1 MSLSRRFSLPLRILV
16 CLCGLIVPVGL
27 SAQAPS
33 AGGAL
38 SRLPLAHGVAK
49 QSAPSGA
56 SSLQTMYHFDYY
68 GGPVISNVD
77 VVVVFWGPNVSSV
90 VTSGIPGF
98 YASLTDSRYLD
109 MLSEYGTKG
118 LAPTNG
124 APPGDQIIGHGSLN
138 SEHTITPSNT
148 AKTLT
153 DSDIQNELLAQISAG
168 KLPTPTFDTHGHV
181 NTWYVIYFPPGI
193 TITMGGQTSCASAGF
208 CAYHGSLL
216 DRDSKLLSYGV
227 VPDFGAGSGCDVG
240 CGAGT
245 EFDNLTSSSSH
256 ELAESLT
263 DTSVNLPG
271 GSLLGWYDLTNNVEI
286 GDVCSSRSVLAAG
299 YTVQDVWSN
308 LQGGCVSRPPSFVV
322 SPPGTATAGSPV
334 SVPVTIKTP
343 AGAVL
348 SNYRGTVHFTSSD
361 SAATLPA
368 NYTYTSADAGTHTF
382 RVTFNS
388 AGPQSVAV
396 ADAVATGFTGH
407 ASVTVSSAPATRLV
421 ITAPS
426 TIAAGSPFNFTV
438 TAKDGGNNTVAS
450 YSGTVHFS
458 STDPAASLPADAK
471 LTNGA
476 GTFSA
481 ILRTA
486 GGQTLTAADTA
497 TASIQGSAA
506 VTVGLANLTIALS
519 HSGNFRQGQTGAA
532 YSITVGNTGGA
543 PTSGPVTVTE
553 AIPSGLTLAGLSGDG
568 WTCVATSASCTRSD
582 ALAAST
588 SYPPI
593 SVTVNVAA
601 NAPAQL
607 TNTATVSGGGEQNTS
622 DDAAGDVTSVVP
634 AADLTISLTHSG
646 SFAQGA
652 SGSSLTATVGN
663 IGPGPTAGT
672 VTVAITPGAG
682 LASTSAGGTGWTC
695 SESTCTRNDVL
706 APAASYPPITMAV
719 SVTSAATANSTA
731 TVSGGGELNLGND
744 TATDNGTP
752 MSPVTVST
760 TTPSVSVTGGQA
772 VQVPLTVTVN
782 TGVTVA
788 LSCSGLPA
796 NASCSFSPGSAG
808 TGISNVLMTINT
820 ATTTAKNRRA
830 PAVWAML
837 MMPAFGFV
845 LLPAAGVRRRRLLF
859 ALALAVVLALPGCG
873 GNVASSTPTHPP
885 TSSATA
891 ATYSVRVT
899 AQGGGFQGQTTLT
912 LTIR

>member
-1 MSLSRRFSLPLRILV
+1 M
-16 CLCGLIVPVGL
+16 IVPAGL

-33 AGGAL
+33 TPVNIPAQ
-38 SRLPLAHGVAK
+38 LPRVHGVAK
-49 QSAPSGA
+49 ESVRSAA
-56 SSLQTMYHFDYY
+56 NALQTMYHFDYY

-77 VVVVFWGPNVSSV
+77 VVVVFWGPHVSSV
-90 VTSGIPGF
+90 VTGGIAAF

-138 SEHTITPSNT
+138 SEHTITPGNT
-148 AKTLT
+148 SKALT
-153 DSDIQNELLAQISAG
+153 DSDVQIELLAQINAG
-168 KLPTPTFDTHGHV
+168 KLPAPTFDSHGKV

-193 TITMGGQTSCASAGF
+193 TISLGGQTSCAPAGF
-208 CAYHGSLL
+208 CAYHGSVL

-245 EFDNLTSSSSH
+245 EFDNVTSTSAH
-256 ELAESLT
+256 ELAESVT
-263 DTSVNLPG
+263 DASVNLPG
-271 GSLLGWYDLTNNVEI
+271 GSLLGWYDLTDNVEI
-286 GDVCSSRSVLAAG
+286 GDICSSRSVLNAG

-308 LQGGCVSRPPSFVV
+308 LQGGCVSRPPSLLV
-322 SPPGTATAGSPV
+322 SPPATAAAGSPV
-334 SVPVTIKTP
+334 AVPVTIKTT
-343 AGAVL
+343 AGTVL

-361 SAATLPA
+361 STASLPA
-368 NYTYTSADAGTHTF
+368 NYTFTSADAGTHTF

-388 AGPQSVAV
+388 AGAQSVAV
-396 ADAVATGFTGH
+396 ADTVAIGFTGH
-407 ASVTVSSAPATRLV
+407 ASVTVNSASATRLV

-426 TIAAGSPFNFTV
+426 TIAAGAPFNFTV
-438 TAKDGGNNTVAS
+438 AAKDGGNNTVAS

-471 LTNGA
+471 LSNGT

-486 GGQTLTAADTA
+486 GGQTLTATDTA

-506 VTVGLANLTIALS
+506 VTVSLANLTIAVS

-532 YSITVGNTGGA
+532 YSIIVANAGGA
-543 PTSGPVTVTE
+543 PTSGPVSVSE

-582 ALAAST
+582 ALAASS

-593 SVTVNVAA
+593 SVTVNVAP

-622 DDAAGDVTSVVP
+622 DDSAGDVTTIVP
-634 AADLTISLTHSG
+634 AADLTISLTRSG
-646 SFAQGA
+646 SFAPGA
-652 SGSSLTATVGN
+652 AGSSLTATVGN
-663 IGPGPTAGT
+663 VGPGPTAGT
-672 VTVAITPGAG
+672 VTVAIAPAAG
-682 LASTSAGGTGWTC
+682 LAATSVIGTGWTC
-695 SESTCTRNDVL
+695 SGSTCTRSDVL
-706 APAASYPPITMAV
+706 APGGSYPPITMAV
-719 SVTSAATANSTA
+719 SVNAAPTAASTA
-731 TVSGGGELNLGND
+731 TVSGGGEVNLAND
-744 TATDNGTP
+744 TASDNGTL

-760 TTPSVSVTGGQA
+760 TTPNVTVTGGQA

-782 TGVTVA
+782 AGVTVA

-796 NASCSFSPGSAG
+796 SASCSFNPGSAG
-808 TGISNVLMTINT
+808 AGVSNVVMTIDT
-820 ATTTAKNRRA
+820 AATSAKSRRRA

-845 LLPAAGVRRRRLLF
+845 LLPGAGVRRRRLLL
-859 ALALAVVLALPGCG
+859 ALALAAVLSLPGCG
-873 GNVASSTPTHPP
+873 GNVASSTPTQPG
-885 TSSATA
+885 TSVASA
-891 ATYSVRVT
+891 ATYNVVVT
-899 AQGGGFQGQTTLT
+899 AQGGGFQGQTTLA